1 MTLHVGLAA
10 NTVSAD
16 APDVRLAL
24 AGLMIR
30 DGSGLARSG
39 FFPNRSVTATV
50 TPRTDMS
57 VDIGYFNA
65 AIAVSTASGPLFFG
79 NDGTV
84 TSAALAAAPASNSRY
99 DLVYVQH
106 GLSSVPVFGV
116 VTGTASA
123 TPVVP
128 TLPANS
134 IAIATVLVPS
144 TATTTSSS
152 GVVINEVFPYT
163 GTVGSPIWMRNSTER
178 DAASLSFGAQVRRLD
193 MGNWVEENMPS
204 RASGGSADPGRA
216 AGWYPVTGRSPSFE
230 VGSTASQ
237 AIATGTTTTV
247 FGYAAG
253 DRSTWGGVSYAG
265 SGVFSLGMAGRW
277 FVSAMVQ
284 YPVGTSG
291 RRELSLVDGS
301 GAGVARQSATDSV
314 AGTLSVAGEMVV
326 TASGSVALNFY
337 QVSGSNMTVT
347 VQQFKGVYLGP
358 N

>member
-24 AGLMIR
+24 AGLVVR
-30 DGSGLARSG
+30 DGNGLARSG

-50 TPRTDMS
+50 TGRTDMA
-57 VDIGYFNA
+57 VNIGYFNA
-65 AIAVSTASGPLFFG
+65 AIALTTASGPLFFG

-84 TSAALAAAPASNSRY
+84 TSPTLAAAPASNSRY
-99 DLVYVQH
+99 DLLYVQH
-106 GLSSVPVFGV
+106 TVSSTPVFGV

-134 IAIATVLVPS
+134 IGIATILIPS

-163 GTVGSPIWMRNSTER
+163 GTTGSPIWMRTQAER
-178 DAASLSFGAQVRRLD
+178 DAAGLSFGQQVRRLD
-193 MGNWVEENMPS
+193 LDNWVEENMQS
-204 RASGGSADPGRA
+204 RASSGSADPGRA
-216 AGWYPVTGRSPSFE
+216 SGWYPVSGRTPSFE
-230 VGSTASQ
+230 VGATSSQ

-247 FGYAAG
+247 FGYASG
-253 DRSTWGGVSYAG
+253 DRSLWGGTGYAG
-265 SGVFSLGMAGRW
+265 SGVFNLGVAGRW
-277 FVSAMVQ
+277 LVSAMVQ
-284 YPVGTSG
+284 YPIGTSG

-301 GAGVARQSATDSV
+301 GNGICRQSVTDGAS
-314 AGTLSVAGEMVV
+314 GTVSVAGEFIS
-326 TASGSVALNFY
+326 TTSSTVALNFY
-337 QVSGSNMTVT
+337 QVSGSNMTVS